1 MPSAYVKFDI
11 HFSLKMMR
19 LFQIITG
26 SVLIDWRDAIDSGR
40 TLQCKKMN
48 CQVESTIC
56 IPDCALNWYYLLYFC
71 LIRLRWGEKDLMVV
85 KRKFFRPDGNKH
97 IERLFELTQSWIILI
112 GIYYSSVSEH
122 KKTGFSSWRF
132 DFLRWSFSFDYTN
145 SKSPL
150 LWYFTVA
157 AHMQYRILHNKTFPL
172 REKKSLNKSGF
183 IF

>member
-122 KKTGFSSWRF
+122 KKLA
-132 DFLRWSFSFDYTN
+132 FLRGGLIFSADPFLSIIQIVKALCCGILLVLRICSIEYYTKKFPIKRTKN
-145 SKSPL
+145 L
-150 LWYFTVA
+150 LTGVDLLF
-157 AHMQYRILHNKTFPL
+157 
-172 REKKSLNKSGF
+172 
-183 IF
+183 